1 MRMRNLLIGVVLV
14 AVVAAVWL
22 REAGS
27 VATRPSVPLATAPVA
42 PQAPAAQRPRV
53 EAPRAD
59 DPAVAG
65 AAASDTVEVPRR
77 TLRVVESGARD
88 AKPIP
93 GAQVTVEQADGT
105 LAEIVTGADG
115 RAELPP
121 GVDRARSLT
130 VFAPGRVRRSFWSL
144 GEPLYPPDEV
154 RLEPGSPVSGRVV
167 AAAGGA
173 PLAEALVVASQAL
186 NRGREFAFID
196 RATTDSDGRF
206 TLPGVPRDR
215 EVSSWKGPVRV
226 QVSRAGFVSDAFE
239 PVSVR
244 PGETEDPMVIA
255 LVADAPVEGVVLD
268 ADGSPVAGA
277 TIHADDAPSPWGAR
291 IEVDAV
297 SGDDGRFRVG
307 GLRAGTRVSL
317 RASSGA
323 FAPSAGVAVV
333 APSSAPVVLKLRHH
347 RSFRV
352 RVVAP
357 GGGDAPSCAVEILG
371 RRADSARVPRH
382 SGGSPIDIGPIAPD
396 ALRLLVSAPG
406 AASALLSFDEPPADG
421 TQVSVALE
429 PARRIEGVVTDDAG
443 RPVAD
448 AQVSAGPPAERR
460 WDVARRLLRVCRT
473 DERGKFLIECAVA
486 RDLLLDVGAV
496 GHVRRITEVRESE
509 SPLRVELVRL
519 GAIETTLLPP
529 TGASVPGYCG
539 VYLTEDA
546 PRSPLP
552 PWEGGDGMIHPNGSI
567 QGRALRIEGLPPGRY
582 ALSLRVE
589 GFLNASVEADVVAGT
604 TTRAPDVR
612 LDAGLSVTG
621 QVLDLRGRPLPGV
634 RVVSLGRQWESGVGD
649 TDETGRFVMGELLPG
664 RHTLA
669 VTTPGMEARLD
680 VDVRAGVAP
689 VTIQMRRTR
698 RVRVRL
704 VDADGVVV
712 TRGAVRLEGTTSLL
726 LGRRIDGAG
735 NASFDLLPGSYEAIH
750 ISGDHAPSRLPAV
763 VVPEAP
769 EGENGGVDIEL
780 HLEPAAHESGPR

>member
-1 MRMRNLLIGVVLV
+1 MRMRNLLIGVALVAAVAAV
-14 AVVAAVWL
+14 AVVSL

-27 VATRPSVPLATAPVA
+27 VATHSSAPDAPAPVT
-42 PQAPAAQRPRV
+42 PQDTAAERPRV
-53 EAPRAD
+53 EGPRAD
-59 DPAVAG
+59 DPAVSD
-65 AAASDTVEVPRR
+65 AARR
-77 TLRVVESGARD
+77 VLRVIDSGTHQ
-88 AKPIP
+88 AKPIA
-93 GAQVTVEQADGT
+93 GAKVTLEQADGT

-130 VFAPGRVRRSFWSL
+130 VFAPGRVRQSFWSR

-154 RLEPGSPVSGRVV
+154 TLEPGSPVSGRVV
-167 AAAGGA
+167 ADAGGA
-173 PLAEALVVASQAL
+173 PLAGVLVVASQEL
-186 NRGREFAFID
+186 NLGFNHGRDFAFID

-206 TLPGVPRDR
+206 TFPGVPRDR
-215 EVSSWKGPVRV
+215 AVSSWKGPVTV
-226 QVSRAGFVSDAFE
+226 HASHAGFVSDAVE

-244 PGETEDPMVIA
+244 PGEPADPMVIA
-255 LVADAPVEGVVLD
+255 LVADAPIEGVVLD
-268 ADGSPVAGA
+268 PDGSPVAGA
-277 TIHADDAPSPWGAR
+277 TIRADATPSPWDAR

-297 SGDDGRFRVG
+297 AGDDGRFQVG

-317 RASSGA
+317 TASSGA

-333 APSSAPVVLKLRHH
+333 APSSAPVVLRLRHH

-357 GGGDAPSCAVEILG
+357 GGGDAPTCAVEILG
-371 RRADSARVPRH
+371 RHADSTRAPRH
-382 SGGSPIDIGPIAPD
+382 SGASPIDIGPIAPD
-396 ALRLLVSAPG
+396 ALLLLVSAPG

-421 TQVSVALE
+421 AQVSVALE

-448 AQVSAGPPAERR
+448 AQVSAGPLAEHR
-460 WDVARRLLRVCRT
+460 WDVARHLLRECRT

-486 RDLLLDVGAV
+486 RDLLLDVSAR
-496 GHVRRITEVRESE
+496 GHVRRITEIRESE
-509 SPLRVELVRL
+509 SPLRVELARL
-519 GAIETTLLPP
+519 GAIETTLIPP

-567 QGRALRIEGLPPGRY
+567 QGRVLRVEGLPPGRY
-582 ALSLRVE
+582 ALSLKVA

-604 TTRAPDVR
+604 TTQAPDVR
-612 LDAGLSVTG
+612 LDPGLSVTG
-621 QVLDLRGRPLPGV
+621 QVLDVRGRPLPGV
-634 RVVSLGRQWESGVGD
+634 RVESLGRQWESGVGD
-649 TDETGRFVMGELLPG
+649 TDEDGRFVMGQLLPG
-664 RHTLA
+664 HHTLA
-669 VTTPGMEARLD
+669 VTSPGMEARLD

-735 NASFDLLPGSYEAIH
+735 TASFDLLPGWYEAIH
-750 ISGDHAPSRLPAV
+750 ISGDRALSRLPAV

-769 EGENGGVDIEL
+769 EGEDIGIDVVL
-780 HLEPAAHESGPR
+780 KLEPASPASSPK